1 MFRIKFGKYAII
13 FYIGWNNWSFGVKSG
28 FSGQSFGPIIFIRPR
43 SIDDRGMLEHELV
56 HSRQFW
62 NPRKWFWSKLDKEL
76 EAYREQLKWH
86 PDRLEIFATILAT
99 RYRLNITK
107 EEATALLKAGS
118 GI

>member
-1 MFRIKFGKYAII
+1 MFKIKLGKYAIV
-13 FYIGWNNWSFGVKSG
+13 FYIGWDNWSFGVNAG
-28 FSGQSFGPIIFIRPR
+28 FQGTSYGPIIFIRPR
-43 SIDDRGMLEHELV
+43 CIDDRGMLEHELV

-62 NPRKWFWSKLDKEL
+62 NPRKWFWSKLDREV